1 MKIDELN
8 DENILDLL
16 HDAGMLDK
24 ILIDMKKIE
33 LKEQQ
38 NKISAQDKR
47 TEYVISNR
55 VFTKAIGFRLVH
67 GKAFLEFL
75 NNTDPEK

>member
-33 LKEQQ
+33 LKE
-38 NKISAQDKR
+38 
-47 TEYVISNR
+47 
-55 VFTKAIGFRLVH
+55 
-67 GKAFLEFL
+67 
-75 NNTDPEK
+75 